1 MALRRPNMLRFTNWM
16 GECVEFLEKSPE
28 ACPTD
33 RRLAEWV
40 KIQRIAEEA
49 GTAFAFDDPS
59 ATVSLME
66 PRVQF
71 TLKGFEKQLDDW
83 KKQLPPGTMNC
94 TKFHT
99 FL

>member
-1 MALRRPNMLRFTNWM
+1 MLRFTNWM
-16 GECVEFLEKSPE
+16 AECVEFIEKS
-28 ACPTD
+28 ADAAPTD
-33 RRLAEWV
+33 RRLVEWV

-71 TLKGFEKQLDDW
+71 TLKGFEKQLEDW
-83 KKQLPPGTMNC
+83 KRRLAPGAMNG
-94 TKFHT
+94 K
-99 FL
+99 L